1 MARRGPR
8 FGEFAIIGI
17 VCVLGS
23 VTVAL
28 AISQQAP
35 LHLISAAMV
44 VLAFLIVA
52 SISPRRLLLLIVV
65 WLLALGAVRRLLFV
79 VEPQSQYDPLLLVAP
94 AGVAMLALFG
104 IRQGAF
110 RQRTPLAN
118 AALVLGVLTLLGAAN
133 PLQGSLLTGVAGL
146 LFFLVPQLGFWVGR
160 SIVDD
165 RLFLSLAK
173 IIGVAVPLAAVY
185 GLVQTFVGFPPWDQA
200 WLDSVNSYIA
210 LSVGGTTRAF
220 ASFSSAS
227 EYASILA
234 VGIIFWLAFGIRRL
248 RPLIA
253 LPLIGLL
260 AIALVLESSRG
271 IIVMVLVT
279 VVLMAACRLR
289 WRIWAAGLGATLVVL
304 LIPTVISAVPV
315 TSAVQ
320 GPTAGLVQHVT
331 DGLSDP
337 FGQTSTLPVHI
348 AVVVQGLQATV
359 SHPLGTGIGTV
370 SLAAQKF
377 GGVVGGT
384 ELDLSDVGQALG
396 LPGILAYAALVV
408 LGLRTLYRVAS
419 VRGDALAL
427 MALGIASVLFMHWL
441 NGGQYAAA
449 ILPWLAL
456 GWADRQ
462 GQREALAAPSE
473 VEPRVMAVPSAADRF
488 RGQR

>member
-1 MARRGPR
+1 M
-8 FGEFAIIGI
+8 
-17 VCVLGS
+17 VCLVGS
-23 VTVAL
+23 AVVAL
-28 AISQQAP
+28 GMTQQAP
-35 LHLISAAMV
+35 LHLISAALAI
-44 VLAFLIVA
+44 LAFLILG

-65 WLLALGAVRRLLFV
+65 WLLALGVTRRLLLV
-79 VEPQSQYDPLLLVAP
+79 VEPQSQYDPLLLVGP
-94 AGVAMLALFG
+94 AGLTILALFG
-104 IRQGAF
+104 IKRGAF

-133 PLQGSLLTGVAGL
+133 PLQGSLLTGLAGL
-146 LFFLVPQLGFWVGR
+146 LFFLVPQVGFWVGR

-165 RLFLSLAK
+165 RLFLSIAK
-173 IIGVAVPLAAVY
+173 IIGVGVPLVAVY
-185 GLVQTFVGFPPWDQA
+185 GLVQTFLGFPPWDQA
-200 WLDSVNSYIA
+200 WLDSARSYIA

-253 LPLIGLL
+253 LPVIGLL
-260 AIALVLESSRG
+260 AAALVLESSRG

-289 WRIWAAGLGATLVVL
+289 WRIWAAALGAGLVVL
-304 LIPTVISAVPV
+304 LIPSVISTVAA
-315 TSAVQ
+315 TSVVQ
-320 GPTAGLVQHVT
+320 GPAAGLVQHVT
-331 DGLSDP
+331 EGLSDP
-337 FGQTSTLPVHI
+337 FGQTSTLPAHI
-348 AVVVQGLQATV
+348 AVVIQGLQATV

-377 GGVVGGT
+377 GGTIGGT
-384 ELDLSDVGQALG
+384 ELDVSDAGEALG
-396 LPGILAYAALVV
+396 VPGILAYGAV
-408 LGLRTLYRVAS
+408 LFLGFRTLYRVAS
-419 VRGDALAL
+419 VRRDALAL
-427 MALGIASVLFMHWL
+427 MALGVASVLFMHWL

-462 GQREALAAPSE
+462 GQNESPPAPHEAGRRT
-473 VEPRVMAVPSAADRF
+473 VAVPLGGGAPRWEP
-488 RGQR
+488 